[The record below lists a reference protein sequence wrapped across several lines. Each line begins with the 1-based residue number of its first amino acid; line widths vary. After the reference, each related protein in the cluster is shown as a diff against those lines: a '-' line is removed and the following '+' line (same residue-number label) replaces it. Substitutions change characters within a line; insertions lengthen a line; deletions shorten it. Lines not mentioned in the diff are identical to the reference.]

1 MSAFKEAYEE
11 FKHVL
16 LAFIYDKDDQTSP
29 VANEVGCY
37 LYVCTLFCRQL
48 CLHCLFVL
56 LFFAFIN
63 M

>member
-29 VANEVGCY
+29 VANEVGCFVRLYFY
-37 LYVCTLFCRQL
+37 LVDSCGFTVSVCC
-48 CLHCLFVL
+48 
-56 LFFAFIN
+56 
-63 M
+63 